1 MLRRAHE
8 HPLKSIR
15 ATFVVIAAIAFRG
28 MLLSSFEVVI
38 SGGVQ
43 SAVPPLIGTN
53 ARASTVNS
61 TSPEAGAVK
70 LTPDEENTP
79 TLGLLAGTTRVYCLQ
94 FAFMGLP
101 TGQLVLAST
110 EINSVESTAAVAPT
124 ARMDS
129 SGIVICRDAD
139 DPPGETVC
147 NAASV
152 TSAVAALAPFVAVTN
167 PCKTPGAVAPV
178 SAINGT
184 VLRLVPLGTFSTTVA
199 LYGTLFEFTASIT
212 MSNVPVGN
220 GQNRKFPFA
229 SAAVCIT
236 MRSMPMLSVCSMA
249 TSTFPAI
256 GALVSEST
264 ACPPIPEL
272 FALTCPAVSVGFK
285 RYATFAPFPSSTI
298 DAQALK
304 SIF

>member
-28 MLLSSFEVVI
+28 MLLSSFEVI
-38 SGGVQ
+38 TSGGVQ

-53 ARASTVNS
+53 AWASTVNS

-79 TLGLLAGTTRVYCLQ
+79 TLGLLAGTTRVYCAQ

-101 TGQLVLAST
+101 TGQFVLAST
-110 EINSVESTAAVAPT
+110 EINSVEST
-124 ARMDS
+124 
-129 SGIVICRDAD
+129 
-139 DPPGETVC
+139 
-147 NAASV
+147 
-152 TSAVAALAPFVAVTN
+152 AALAPFVAVTN

-285 RYATFAPFPSSTI
+285 RNIPFPS
-298 DAQALK
+298 
-304 SIF
+304 